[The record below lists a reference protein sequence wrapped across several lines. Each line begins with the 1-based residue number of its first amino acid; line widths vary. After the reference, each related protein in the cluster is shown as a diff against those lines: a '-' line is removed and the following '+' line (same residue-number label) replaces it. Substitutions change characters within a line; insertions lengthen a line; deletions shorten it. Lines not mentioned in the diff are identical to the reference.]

1 MKKIGF
7 FKIALLLF
15 MVFSLSLMAKEGKN
29 NNVTELVFILD
40 RSGSM
45 AGLEN
50 ETIGGFNS
58 ILEKQKKETKGDV
71 IVTTVLFDN
80 EYEILHNRLP
90 INEVKKISNEDY
102 YVRGMTALL
111 DAIGK
116 SIVNLKEINK
126 TKKNKDTKVLFV
138 IITDGMENASKE
150 FTIDKV
156 KKLVELQKKE
166 FKWEFLFLGANIDA
180 IETAGSFG
188 IEPSKAVQYHSDK
201 IGTEKNYRV
210 LNEAVSEFRSGKEL
224 NAEWKKEIE
233 ADFKERKQ
241 Q

>member
-1 MKKIGF
+1 MKKIIFSTLAMLFLTGF
-7 FKIALLLF
+7 PF
-15 MVFSLSLMAKEGKN
+15 VTMAQTKETEG
-29 NNVTELVFILD
+29 TELVFILD

-45 AGLEN
+45 GGLES

-58 ILEKQKKETKGDV
+58 ILEKQKNEKKGS
-71 IVTTVLFDN
+71 ITVTTVLFDN

-90 INEVKKISNEDY
+90 INEVKKITNEEY

-126 TKKNKDTKVLFV
+126 TKKNKNNKVLFV
-138 IITDGMENASKE
+138 IITDGMENASRE

-156 KKLVELQKKE
+156 KELVEFQKKE
-166 FKWEFLFLGANIDA
+166 FNWEFLFLGANIDA
-180 IETAGSFG
+180 IQTAKSFG
-188 IEPSKAVQYHSDK
+188 IEASKAVQYHSDK
-201 IGTEKNYRV
+201 IGTEKNYKV

-233 ADFKERKQ
+233 DDFKERKQ
-241 Q
+241 

>member
-1 MKKIGF
+1 MKKF
-7 FKIALLLF
+7 
-15 MVFSLSLMAKEGKN
+15 VFSTLTVLFFTVFSFNIMAQIKEKD
-29 NNVTELVFILD
+29 VTELVFILD

-58 ILEKQKKETKGDV
+58 ILEKQRKETRGSV

-90 INEVKKISNEDY
+90 IDEVKKITNEEY

-126 TKKNKDTKVLFV
+126 SKKNKDSKVLFV

-150 FTIDKV
+150 FTIAKV
-156 KKLVELQKKE
+156 KELVELQKKE

-180 IETAGSFG
+180 IQTAKSFG
-188 IEPSKAVQYHSDK
+188 IDASKAVQYHSDK

-233 ADFKERKQ
+233 TDFKERKQ

>member
-1 MKKIGF
+1 MKKFLFSMLTKVLFI
-7 FKIALLLF
+7 LLSF
-15 MVFSLSLMAKEGKN
+15 SLMANSKEKEM
-29 NNVTELVFILD
+29 TELVFILD

-45 AGLEN
+45 GGLEK

-58 ILEKQKKETKGDV
+58 ILEKQKREKKGDV

-80 EYEILHNRLP
+80 EYEVLHNRLP
-90 INEVKKISNEDY
+90 INEVKEITDDEY

-111 DAIGK
+111 DAMGK

-126 TKKNKDTKVLFV
+126 TRKNNNTKVLFV
-138 IITDGMENASKE
+138 IITDGMENASRE

-156 KKLVELQKKE
+156 KELVELQKKE

-180 IETAGSFG
+180 IQTAKSFG
-188 IEPSKAVQYHSDK
+188 IDSSKAVQYHSDK
-201 IGTEKNYRV
+201 IGTEKNYKV

-233 ADFKERKQ
+233 IDFKERKQ

>member
-1 MKKIGF
+1 MKKGF
-7 FKIALLLF
+7 FTLIGLIFLLSSCALT
-15 MVFSLSLMAKEGKN
+15 AKTVEKTT
-29 NNVTELVFILD
+29 TELVFVLD

-45 AGLEN
+45 AGLES

-58 ILEKQKKETKGDV
+58 ILEKQKKENTGDV

-90 INEVKKISNEDY
+90 INEIKPITREEY

-111 DAIGK
+111 DAMGK

-126 TKKNKDTKVLFV
+126 TRKNTNTKVLFV

-150 FTIDKV
+150 FSVQKV
-156 KKLVELQKKE
+156 KELVELQKKE
-166 FKWEFLFLGANIDA
+166 DKWEFLFLGANIDA
-180 IETAGSFG
+180 IQTADSFG
-188 IEPSKAVQYHSDK
+188 IEASKAVQFHSDK

-210 LNEAVSEFRSGKEL
+210 INEAVSEFRSGKEL
-224 NAEWKKEIE
+224 DAEWKKEIE
-233 ADFKERKQ
+233 ADFNERKKQ